1 MDDLISNVVEL
12 KKRTDAIYIWNWY
25 VWKKHI

>member
-12 KKRTDAIYIWNWY
+12 KKKTAYIYIWNWY